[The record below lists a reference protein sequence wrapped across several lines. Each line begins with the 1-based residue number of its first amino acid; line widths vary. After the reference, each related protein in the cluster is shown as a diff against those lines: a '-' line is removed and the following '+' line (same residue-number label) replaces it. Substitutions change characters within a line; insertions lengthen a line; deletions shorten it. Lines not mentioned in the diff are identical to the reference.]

1 MDIDDASA
9 RGWQTRR
16 GRQGEQSAAEMRTLP
31 CPTAYRRGA
40 QMICAALGAAFLW
53 PMLASPSAQAQD
65 GLKGIDAWS
74 YQLQGNL
81 LELRE
86 VESAVAVI
94 DGDHVR
100 RHARLENL
108 RKTPRGQRRLLLGY
122 LSIGEAEA
130 FRSYWPACCAATSPS
145 WLTTQ
150 TQGWAEN
157 FAVRYWQEE
166 WQQIVTTRLAEI
178 IQAGFDG
185 VYLDR
190 ADVWEVMSP
199 ERPTARE
206 DMIQFVAK
214 LAHRARQQ
222 KPGFAIVMQNAEEL
236 LSSPA
241 LFALLDAV
249 AKEDLIELAPQFRT
263 VR

>member
-130 FRSYWPACCAATSPS
+130 FRSYWSTALQEPPPLQEVVPS
-145 WLTTQ
+145 LSHS
-150 TQGWAEN
+150 
-157 FAVRYWQEE
+157 F
-166 WQQIVTTRLAEI
+166 RL
-178 IQAGFDG
+178 QCG
-185 VYLDR
+185 R
-190 ADVWEVMSP
+190 
-199 ERPTARE
+199 
-206 DMIQFVAK
+206 
-214 LAHRARQQ
+214 
-222 KPGFAIVMQNAEEL
+222 
-236 LSSPA
+236 
-241 LFALLDAV
+241 
-249 AKEDLIELAPQFRT
+249 
-263 VR
+263 